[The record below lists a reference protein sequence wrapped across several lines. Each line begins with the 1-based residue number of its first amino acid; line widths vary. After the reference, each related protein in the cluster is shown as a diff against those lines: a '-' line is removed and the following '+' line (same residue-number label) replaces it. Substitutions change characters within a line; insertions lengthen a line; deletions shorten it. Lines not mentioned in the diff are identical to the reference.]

1 MPTMCRIQ
9 AEFERMATVCRR
21 HEACIRLPY
30 MRPIIR
36 QNPDLPALP
45 DFRNLGTVLRI
56 LVAVNGAAVIAAIV
70 EAPRPELW
78 PGHLL
83 DNLSALEPQ
92 LMLQLALL
100 YAISPWLARQPYAT
114 GAWLVAGMTVACT
127 LAVNALIDATHL
139 VKGGDLLRELVLGL
153 FLCGALLYYFRL
165 RAKALSPAVAEARLQ
180 ALQARIRPHFLFN
193 SITAVLSLVRSD
205 PRRAE
210 GALEDMAD
218 LFRVLMRDNRELT
231 RLENEVEL
239 CRQYLAL
246 EKLRLG
252 DRLQIEWHLNS
263 MPGDAL
269 VPPLVLQPLLENAVY
284 HGIEPSS
291 APGVVSIN
299 IFFKSGDVHAILRNP
314 YQANGGRH
322 HAGNKMAIANVRE
335 RLALHFDAEG
345 SLASKV
351 VGNAYEVHLRM
362 PYRPSTSTVAEP
374 PAPQPTA
381 GDDTQKSPA
390 DAGNGTKRPPAD
402 SRDAPIRFAAVVRKV
417 SHG

>member
-1 MPTMCRIQ
+1 
-9 AEFERMATVCRR
+9 
-21 HEACIRLPY
+21 

-45 DFRNLGTVLRI
+45 DFRNLGTILRI
-56 LVAVNGAAVIAAIV
+56 LVAVNGAAVIAAV
-70 EAPRPELW
+70 VQAPRLELW
-78 PGHLL
+78 PSQWL
-83 DNLSALEPQ
+83 DNVSVLEPQ
-92 LMLQLALL
+92 LMLELALL
-100 YAISPWLARQPYAT
+100 YGLSPWLARQPYAT
-114 GAWLVAGMTVACT
+114 AAWLIAAITVVCGVAI
-127 LAVNALIDATHL
+127 NALINATQI
-139 VKGGDLLRELVLGL
+139 VRGGDLLRDVVMGL
-153 FLCGALLYYFRL
+153 LLYGALLWYFHL
-165 RAKALSPAVAEARLQ
+165 RARALSPAITEARLQ

-193 SITAVLSLVRSD
+193 SITAVLSLVRQN
-205 PRRAE
+205 PREAE

-218 LFRVLMRDNRELT
+218 LFRVLMKDNRDLAP
-231 RLENEVEL
+231 LANEVEL

-252 DRLQIEWHLNS
+252 DRLQVEWHLNS

-291 APGVVSIN
+291 EPGVVSIN
-299 IFFKSGDVHAILRNP
+299 IFFKGGDVHAILRNP

-345 SLASKV
+345 ALESKV

-362 PYRPSTSTVAEP
+362 PYRPSNSTATK
-374 PAPQPTA
+374 ATGA
-381 GDDTQKSPA
+381 KA
-390 DAGNGTKRPPAD
+390 DAGTIPPKP
-402 SRDAPIRFAAVVRKV
+402 SRNAGDPPVGFVAARRRV

>member
-1 MPTMCRIQ
+1 MSQ
-9 AEFERMATVCRR
+9 
-21 HEACIRLPY
+21 
-30 MRPIIR
+30 IIR

-45 DFRNLGTVLRI
+45 DFRNLGVVLRI
-56 LVAVNGAAVIAAIV
+56 LVAANAVAAVAALV
-70 EAPRPELW
+70 EAPRLDLW
-78 PGHLL
+78 ASEFL
-83 DNLSALEPQ
+83 DNVSVVQPYVL
-92 LMLQLALL
+92 LQLAVL
-100 YAISPWLARQPYAT
+100 YALQPWLARQPYAT
-114 GAWLVAGMTVACT
+114 GAWLVAAITVACG
-127 LAVNALIDATHL
+127 LAVYALIVATRI
-139 VKGGDLLRELVLGL
+139 VAGGDLLRMLLLGL
-153 FLCGALLYYFRL
+153 LLTGALLVYFRL
-165 RAKALSPAVAEARLQ
+165 RAKALSPSITEARLQ

-193 SITAVLSLVRSD
+193 SITAVLSLVRSN
-205 PRRAE
+205 PRQAE
-210 GALEDMAD
+210 VALEDMAD

-231 RLENEVEL
+231 PLKDEVEL

-252 DRLQIEWHLNS
+252 ERLQVEWHLQS

-299 IFFKSGDVHAILRNP
+299 IFVKGGDVHAVLRNP

-345 SLASKV
+345 ALESRV
-351 VGNAYEVHLRM
+351 VANAYEVHLRM
-362 PYRPSTSTVAEP
+362 PYRAANSAAASGAEAK
-374 PAPQPTA
+374 PA
-381 GDDTQKSPA
+381 
-390 DAGNGTKRPPAD
+390 AGNGRTKPAD
-402 SRDAPIRFAAVVRKV
+402 GAGDKPAGFVVPQRKV